1 MPHTIAENLE
11 RLKNAK
17 TAIKNAI
24 LGKGGTVSS
33 TDGFEDFPTDIASIP
48 SSGIEPKSPKDVN
61 FYDYDGTCVYSY
73 TTDEFLA
80 LTEMPAN
87 PVHSGLTSQG
97 WNWSLSDA
105 KDYVGNYGRLII
117 GQMYITSDGKTRI
130 YITLEDGRLS
140 PVLGLCVN
148 GSVDVDWGD
157 ETAHNTMTGTSLST
171 ILYQSHT
178 YELPG
183 NYVIALTVTGTFSI
197 KGTNNYSTLISKGS
211 GTADQNRA
219 YRAAVTKV
227 EFGNN
232 ISSLQGDSLRN
243 LTVLSSVTLP
253 LNITSIA
260 GAFQFV
266 TGLRYICIPSSIS
279 VIGSYTFYSSSNLEI
294 VSIPKSIT
302 ITSELFRRCSRLQ
315 HICIPDKNTSI
326 PSMCFNET
334 ISLLNVTITDN
345 ITNIVS
351 NAFNGCYALA
361 NITFPTV
368 LSSIGATSF
377 SSCFCLGFIK
387 FKPTTPP
394 VIANSNAWTGIP
406 TDCYVL
412 VPLNT
417 LNAYINTTNMLD
429 NTTYLYLCFA
439 KYNTGVT
446 LPTTSTDGYNLTWY
460 ATKEDARNEVS
471 AITVGNGKEIYAR
484 GVAV

>member
-24 LGKGGTVSS
+24 LGKGGTVLSS
-33 TDGFEDFPTDIASIP
+33 DGFEDFPTDIASIP

-73 TTDEFLA
+73 TADEFLA

-130 YITLEDGRLS
+130 YINLS
-140 PVLGLCVN
+140 EGAKAPYLQLYLYDN
-148 GSVDVDWGD
+148 TEIEVDWGD
-157 ETAHNTMTGTSLST
+157 ESPVTIYTSSSAGFVTHQHTYSTSGNYIISITTISGSFRLSKSTYNFMNGNGVRNVVYMRSVERIEIGNGITTLGGYALQNFSCIECIALPQSINAFGTYCFQNCSRLKLLVVPTGTTNLNNSYVERCNSLLAISLPKSVKSAERYT
-171 ILYQSHT
+171 FAET
-178 YELPG
+178 YTGFVAIG
-183 NYVIALTVTGTFSI
+183 NVTQVPNYCFS
-197 KGTNNYSTLISKGS
+197 GCT
-211 GTADQNRA
+211 Q
-219 YRAAVTKV
+219 
-227 EFGNN
+227 
-232 ISSLQGDSLRN
+232 
-243 LTVLSSVTLP
+243 LSSVTL
-253 LNITSIA
+253 
-260 GAFQFV
+260 
-266 TGLRYICIPSSIS
+266 
-279 VIGSYTFYSSSNLEI
+279 SSN
-294 VSIPKSIT
+294 
-302 ITSELFRRCSRLQ
+302 
-315 HICIPDKNTSI
+315 
-326 PSMCFNET
+326 
-334 ISLLNVTITDN
+334 
-345 ITNIVS
+345 
-351 NAFNGCYALA
+351 
-361 NITFPTV
+361 
-368 LSSIGATSF
+368 LSSIGTSAF
-377 SSCFCLGFIK
+377 GSCASLYFLK
-387 FKPTTPP
+387 FTATTPP
-394 VIANSNAWTGIP
+394 VIANSNAWTGIS
-406 TDCYVL
+406 TDCYIL

-417 LNAYINTTNMLD
+417 LDAYINTTNMLD

-460 ATKEDARNEVS
+460 ATKEDARNEVN